1 MPEMFALQQIFKI
14 LKFSANCS
22 LIQELSLELHGEF
35 YSIIILLLA

>member
-14 LKFSANCS
+14 LKFSVNCS
-22 LIQELSLELHGEF
+22 LILKVSLERHGEF